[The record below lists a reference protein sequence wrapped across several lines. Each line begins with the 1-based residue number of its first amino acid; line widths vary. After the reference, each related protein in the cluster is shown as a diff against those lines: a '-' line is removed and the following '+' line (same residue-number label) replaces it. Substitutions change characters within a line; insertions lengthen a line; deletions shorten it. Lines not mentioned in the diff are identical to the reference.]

1 MRGLCLSRSEK
12 PPRDDS
18 GRKREL
24 NILLL
29 IQGARL
35 QKLEKVSRFESFN
48 ISVPLNDVHF
58 STPYW
63 LMTFRFPR
71 RIFKRTLYL
80 SYSKIILIFSLSMK
94 NIPPPHKTNRIM
106 ADLESLCLSDIQ
118 VRRKRLLSIKHTLT
132 SYFIGNQGN
141 HRIDNIDS

>member
-1 MRGLCLSRSEK
+1 MRGLCLSRSKE
-12 PPRDDS
+12 PPKDNS

-58 STPYW
+58 SSPHW
-63 LMTFRFPR
+63 LLAGISAPGSGQLAM
-71 RIFKRTLYL
+71 LAGD
-80 SYSKIILIFSLSMK
+80 
-94 NIPPPHKTNRIM
+94 TN
-106 ADLESLCLSDIQ
+106 SDIDFL
-118 VRRKRLLSIKHTLT
+118 VYIL
-132 SYFIGNQGN
+132 
-141 HRIDNIDS
+141 D